1 MEECDLDRFK
11 PVFKYYKSKDP
22 PPKLDK
28 VIDIYKWHELLEEI
42 DPLENLSNHPH
53 LQNSNSWK
61 LFKLP
66 NGIHLIRNPFKEEG
80 ISYWTLRCLK
90 DFSASR
96 NNLKNET
103 DWWSE
108 AQEGS
113 KSIDKLR
120 WATLGFHHDWDTK
133 IYTESD
139 TFPQDL
145 GDLCKTILQTI
156 PGISSDTYK
165 SEAAIINYY
174 PMDSTLSGHVDFSE
188 PNKTAPLISH
198 LLDKVQFF

>member
-28 VIDIYKWHELLEEI
+28 VIDIYKWHDLLEEI

-53 LQNSNSWK
+53 LQDSNSWK

-103 DWWSE
+103 IWWN
-108 AQEGS
+108 QVQTDS
-113 KSIDKLR
+113 KVTDKLR

-133 IYTESD
+133 VYTEQGKDREAYRTLVESLVQMT
-139 TFPQDL
+139 TFISRIFL
-145 GDLCKTILQTI
+145 KLVELQFKV
-156 PGISSDTYK
+156 PISV
-165 SEAAIINYY
+165 E
-174 PMDSTLSGHVDFSE
+174 
-188 PNKTAPLISH
+188 
-198 LLDKVQFF
+198 